1 MALRPRVLIPGLL
14 LPGGGYLAIGA
25 WRQGLAFLSI
35 GLLVGALWTDLFTQF
50 RYGLLVFWGVLCL
63 AAILGADT
71 VSKHSLGQSRGVAW
85 IINASAMFVVIGLA
99 LGKLLAVVGLVGPT
113 VTMAE
118 ARRLL
123 VIGELAAYG
132 LGGIVIGWSAP
143 RPVRTA
149 LWGALLALAWA
160 FARGAQDL
168 GVGIALDLVRSRGP
182 HLASLYALDLA
193 AATGFAL
200 LTSRVARP
208 GVVERAPSEPPRV
221 LPPPVTPPRDV
232 RPSGP
237 IPVVSR
243 QPRDSQVD
251 SR

>member
-1 MALRPRVLIPGLL
+1 
-14 LPGGGYLAIGA
+14 
-25 WRQGLAFLSI
+25 
-35 GLLVGALWTDLFTQF
+35 
-50 RYGLLVFWGVLCL
+50 
-63 AAILGADT
+63 
-71 VSKHSLGQSRGVAW
+71 
-85 IINASAMFVVIGLA
+85 
-99 LGKLLAVVGLVGPT
+99 
-113 VTMAE
+113 MAE

-132 LGGIVIGWSAP
+132 LGGIVIGWCAP

-168 GVGIALDLVRSRGP
+168 GVAIALDLVRSRGP
-182 HLASLYALDLA
+182 QLASLYALDLA
-193 AATGFAL
+193 AAAGFAL

-208 GVVERAPSEPPRV
+208 DAVEKAPSEPPRV

-232 RPSGP
+232 RASGP
-237 IPVVSR
+237 IPIVSR

>member
-1 MALRPRVLIPGLL
+1 MVLRPRVLIPGLL

-35 GLLVGALWTDLFTQF
+35 GLLVAGLWTDLFTQF
-50 RYGLLVFWGVLCL
+50 RYGLLLFWGVLCL

-71 VSKHSLGQSRGVAW
+71 VSRHSLGQSRGVAW
-85 IINASAMFVVIGLA
+85 IINAAALFVVVALA
-99 LGKLLAVVGLVGPT
+99 AGKLLSVAGLAGPA
-113 VTMAE
+113 VTMAD

-123 VIGELAAYG
+123 VIGELGAFG
-132 LGGIVIGWSAP
+132 LGGILIGWTAP

-149 LWGALLALAWA
+149 LWGAALALAWA

-168 GVGIALDLVRSRGP
+168 GVAAAIELARSRAP
-182 HLASLYALDLA
+182 HLAGLYALDLA

-208 GVVERAPSEPPRV
+208 DALEKAPSEPPRV
-221 LPPPVTPPRDV
+221 PPPPVTPPRDV

-237 IPVVSR
+237 IPIVSR

-251 SR
+251 TR